1 MKREKTVK
9 IGVTI
14 WNGHTYCS
22 SGQQERALSVSSGPL
37 NGIENLLARLES
49 SICGELPLSETKCL
63 YDRLSDSTHSP

>member
-22 SGQQERALSVSSGPL
+22 SGQQERALSVSSGPIRYKVSTYR
-37 NGIENLLARLES
+37 NNVMEACRNSCLAPS
-49 SICGELPLSETKCL
+49 
-63 YDRLSDSTHSP
+63 STHHDNSTTNP